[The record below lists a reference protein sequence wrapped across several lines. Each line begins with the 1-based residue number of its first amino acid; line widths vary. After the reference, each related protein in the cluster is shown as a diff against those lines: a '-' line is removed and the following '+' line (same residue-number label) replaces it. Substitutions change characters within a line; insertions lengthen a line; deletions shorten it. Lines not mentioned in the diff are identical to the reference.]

1 MHRSFLLLVPLIML
15 SACQREPAP
24 EAMSAG
30 PQAPADVAPAKVAPL
45 QDVIE
50 RTPRYLVGITYPAVA
65 NDYPVLADALGGFAG
80 RARGELMDAVRQ
92 AAATDSDSPYDL
104 SLNFVETLKR
114 PDVVVVSADGS
125 LYTGG
130 AHGIPLV
137 ARFTYLPASGRLL
150 QASDLV
156 DKDGGWKAISDY
168 ARGALRKSLKERMDA
183 EDMDDGQRDAAAK
196 SALGMIDEGT
206 RPVAENFSQFEPI
219 PSADGKWFG
228 LRFVFPPYQVG
239 PYSDGTQAVEV
250 PASVLLPYVAQPYR
264 GYFVNT

>member
-1 MHRSFLLLVPLIML
+1 MRRSFLLLAPLIML
-15 SACQREPAP
+15 SACQRESAP
-24 EAMSAG
+24 EPMPAG
-30 PQAPADVAPAKVAPL
+30 PQAPADVVPAKAAPL

-65 NDYPVLADALGGFAG
+65 NDYPVLADALSDFAG
-80 RARGELMDAVRQ
+80 RARGELMEAVQ
-92 AAATDSDSPYDL
+92 QVATTDSDSPYDL

-150 QASDLV
+150 QASELV
-156 DKDGGWKAISDY
+156 DNEGGWKAISDY
-168 ARGALRKSLKERMDA
+168 ARRALRKSLEERMGA
-183 EDMDDGQRDAAAK
+183 EDIEAGQRDAAVK
-196 SALGMIDEGT
+196 SAMGMIDEGT

-219 PSADGKWFG
+219 PSANGKWYG

-239 PYSDGTQAVEV
+239 PYSDGTQTVEV

-264 GYFVNT
+264 AYFANT